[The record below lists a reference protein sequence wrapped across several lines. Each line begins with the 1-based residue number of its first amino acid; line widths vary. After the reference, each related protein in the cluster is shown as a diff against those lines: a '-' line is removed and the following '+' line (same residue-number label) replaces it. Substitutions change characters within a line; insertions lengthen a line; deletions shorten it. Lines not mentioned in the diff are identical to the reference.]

1 MPAAPAVEELAAVWT
16 QPRQDVLEIGR
27 GGRGGPERGWIE
39 RPAAEREQSQTEQA
53 ASDLEATVGDV
64 LVRHPITGEMQ
75 RRTQRQCSGREAPV
89 ATWRETITIPG
100 RSTSS
105 GLAPLLRDG
114 RIDAEPSGQ
123 CETDVSFAL
132 QRQA

>member
-75 RRTQRQCSGREAPV
+75 RRTQRQCSEPRAGQRAQ
-89 ATWRETITIPG
+89 G
-100 RSTSS
+100 STR
-105 GLAPLLRDG
+105 RDME
-114 RIDAEPSGQ
+114 RDDHNSW
-123 CETDVSFAL
+123 
-132 QRQA
+132 